1 MDSVMS
7 WDFPGRLAGCVFIS
21 SEHQQ
26 YKILDTFHFLGWTE
40 AVYERHELI
49 ELRFIGKGPRFQET
63 CTLEV
68 CH

>member
-40 AVYERHELI
+40 KKKLSMKDVNS
-49 ELRFIGKGPRFQET
+49 
-63 CTLEV
+63 
-68 CH
+68 